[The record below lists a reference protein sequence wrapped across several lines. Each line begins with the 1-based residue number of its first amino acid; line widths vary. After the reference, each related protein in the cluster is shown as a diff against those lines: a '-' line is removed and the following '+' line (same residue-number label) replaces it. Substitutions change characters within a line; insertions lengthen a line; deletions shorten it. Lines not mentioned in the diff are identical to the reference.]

1 MKTERLSC
9 FVTQKKGAVASARAG
24 AEGALLG
31 GYEAEEEENV
41 PAVAGRG
48 LQGRAQPGAWK
59 RFCWRRKEAPR
70 TQHGL
75 PRTA

>member
-31 GYEAEEEENV
+31 GHEAEEEENV

-48 LQGRAQPGAWK
+48 LQGRAQPGRGSAGGG
-59 RFCWRRKEAPR
+59 RRLLE
-70 TQHGL
+70 HGL
-75 PRTA
+75 PGTG